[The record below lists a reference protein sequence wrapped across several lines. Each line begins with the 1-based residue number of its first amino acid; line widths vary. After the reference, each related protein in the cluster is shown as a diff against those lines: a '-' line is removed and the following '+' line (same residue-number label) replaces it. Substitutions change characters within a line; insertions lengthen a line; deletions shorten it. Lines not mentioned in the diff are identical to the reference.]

1 MAQAPARLEGLVVA
15 SHGRHCV
22 VESAGGERRICHPRG
37 KKSQAVVGD
46 RVLWQPAAPGQGRG
60 HGDEGTIATQAPTFE
75 LGQFCYNF
83 SSCQRTPGL
92 RGPVFF
98 LQHRCHVWAGV
109 GMRASRSLAGGCE

>member
-46 RVLWQPAAPGQGRG
+46 RVLW
-60 HGDEGTIATQAPTFE
+60 
-75 LGQFCYNF
+75 
-83 SSCQRTPGL
+83 
-92 RGPVFF
+92 F
-98 LQHRCHVWAGV
+98 LCIYMAILQIWILLIR
-109 GMRASRSLAGGCE
+109 LLKNTT